1 MQMKHKYIVSL
12 ILGGALFAGCT
23 ATIPNQYAE
32 EESYPV
38 IHPAYEDGITIPYNI
53 APLNVAY
60 EMEDRKSVV

>member
-38 IHPAYEDGITIPYNI
+38 IHPA
-53 APLNVAY
+53 
-60 EMEDRKSVV
+60 